1 MNQYT
6 EFKKTYLRLKNS
18 VDIKDERSMKMQ
30 KEIDSLREQLNAKGE
45 EKPKRK
51 VIPESG
57 LRELP
62 LVGDKML
69 RGLAPFLEKYN
80 IIIDSSK

>member
-6 EFKKTYLRLKNS
+6 AFKKTYLRLKNS

>member
-1 MNQYT
+1 MKDLGYMNGWGT
-6 EFKKTYLRLKNS
+6 EIPNELK
-18 VDIKDERSMKMQ
+18 EA
-30 KEIDSLREQLNAKGE
+30 LAKGYE
-45 EKPKRK
+45 ITEKK